1 MTRTG
6 FSDSI
11 IELVELLAEMNYS
24 QDVKDSI
31 LRMLSTLSTKNKVV
45 AVKKF
50 TELAKKKLP
59 ERDYHCEIS
68 QVYKELKEQPIPKKA
83 TKAMIQK
90 TIAPY
95 VQRDGLTV
103 YLNRCDIE
111 VLTDELLLKYNNIY
125 CSTSTNKKGGQIFY
139 VSSKGRHTKFIAII
153 VK

>member
-6 FSDSI
+6 FSDLI
-11 IELVELLAEMNYS
+11 MELVGLLAEMNYS
-24 QDVKDSI
+24 QDAKETT
-31 LRMLSTLSTKNKVV
+31 LRALSPLSTQDKVA
-45 AVKKF
+45 AVKQF
-50 TELAKKKLP
+50 TKIARNGLP
-59 ERDYHCEIS
+59 ESEYINEIS
-68 QVYKELKEQPIPKKA
+68 QVLKKLEQKPIPKKA

-103 YLNRCDIE
+103 YLNCCDIE
-111 VLTDELLLKYNNIY
+111 ELTDELLLKYNNIY

-139 VSSKGRHTKFIAII
+139 VNSKARHTKFIAII